1 MVSQLSSQQT
11 QDIYSHLEYNLLDIL
26 HLKESII
33 KMSDEIKSAI
43 VDYKPIVALEST
55 IITHGMPFPINFQ
68 TAQNVEKIVRN
79 RGAIPAT
86 IAVIEGQIC
95 VGLNKQQLLLLSQ
108 ESGSGRLTKISRCDL
123 PVVMSTGGTGGTT
136 VSATSLIANRCGI
149 DVFTTGGIGGVHR
162 DVQHTMD
169 ISADLTEL
177 GRTPVTVICSG
188 VKSILDIPKTL
199 QYLETQGVCV
209 VVFDGHQ
216 HSPQSVEFP
225 AFFSRKSGS
234 QVAYNAT
241 TAEEVSRLILARNE
255 LGL

>member
-1 MVSQLSSQQT
+1 M
-11 QDIYSHLEYNLLDIL
+11 
-26 HLKESII
+26 
-33 KMSDEIKSAI
+33 
-43 VDYKPIVALEST
+43 
-55 IITHGMPFPINFQ
+55 
-68 TAQNVEKIVRN
+68 
-79 RGAIPAT
+79 
-86 IAVIEGQIC
+86 
-95 VGLNKQQLLLLSQ
+95 
-108 ESGSGRLTKISRCDL
+108 
-123 PVVMSTGGTGGTT
+123 
-136 VSATSLIANRCGI
+136 SATSLIANRCGI

-177 GRTPVTVICSG
+177 GRTPITVICSG

-234 QVAYNAT
+234 QVVYNAK
-241 TAEEVSRLILARNE
+241 TAEEVSRLIFARNE
-255 LGL
+255 FGLKCGIVVAVPIPQEYQSNGDSIDRAISEALNEVK